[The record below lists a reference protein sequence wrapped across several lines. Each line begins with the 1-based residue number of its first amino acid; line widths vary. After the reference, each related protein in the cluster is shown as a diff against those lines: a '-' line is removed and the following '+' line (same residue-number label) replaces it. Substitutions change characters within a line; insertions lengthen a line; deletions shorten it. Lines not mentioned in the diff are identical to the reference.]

1 MSYEYDNETAARRV
15 DAYTRFLMDAYE
27 TDLDGLADVTG
38 ATVDEIREFNAA
50 DYLEK
55 SANTMY
61 QLARVTG
68 ISVSWLFAE
77 SEVSQ

>member
-38 ATVDEIREFNAA
+38 ATVDEIREFHAA

-61 QLARVTG
+61 QLASVTG

>member
-1 MSYEYDNETAARRV
+1 MSYVYDNETAARRV

-27 TDLDGLADVTG
+27 TDIDGLADVTG

-61 QLARVTG
+61 QLASVTG

-77 SEVSQ
+77 SEV